1 MPAWLFGSVI
11 ALLVGAVITA
21 YLWLIRRRD
30 DEIAAGLLALAGMRW
45 RDFSRLILEAMQL
58 RGMDRIPL
66 AHEDNQEHSASFLL
80 NGQGKQVLLACKHGS
95 AYRIGSAAVDE
106 FASEIRLRGVQG
118 GILVTEGVLDKGG
131 VEKAGRYNI
140 EVVDGPQLWP
150 MVKPMVEGNLARR
163 ITGNASAR
171 AWRHIG
177 IAWLG
182 ALTLGLASA
191 LAISGMAPPTA
202 LPPETTATISA
213 PAPAPAPATVV
224 QSPSAGTGTSVP
236 TPVAPVAVKPPVAA
250 PASSVPATTAAAA
263 SAAASEA
270 DAEEK
275 HRLEVSRKLANT
287 PGITRGVWISRST
300 LAVDRTVA
308 EDAAWQAVC
317 GLVKT
322 YPDLQFT
329 RVQMNPPQGS
339 AEQVRWR
346 QCQ

>member
-66 AHEDNQEHSASFLL
+66 AHEDTQEHSASFLL
-80 NGQGKQVLLACKHGS
+80 SGQGKQVLLACKHGS

-177 IAWLG
+177 ITWLG

-191 LAISGMAPPTA
+191 LAISGMSPQPAATSAAVPAPVAAAKPSSATTGPAPIRPT
-202 LPPETTATISA
+202 I
-213 PAPAPAPATVV
+213 PAPAQATAVAPAATA
-224 QSPSAGTGTSVP
+224 SATATEVS
-236 TPVAPVAVKPPVAA
+236 AE
-250 PASSVPATTAAAA
+250 ASS
-263 SAAASEA
+263 EA
-270 DAEEK
+270 ETEK

-339 AEQVRWR
+339 TDQVRWR